1 MMQFNLYSL
10 VHAAMITFS
19 SFYPGDSPLPV
30 HSNTA
35 STVEWKVM
43 NDPIKIT
50 ENDYKLL
57 KEDEY
62 SIDLKIVDRKKLKAL
77 QKATHPVIQL
87 TVNGKEY
94 VVRENYMLNASFPAN
109 CDAFYT
115 VNQDGK
121 IVWVKTKVMSFRK
134 IPR

>member
-1 MMQFNLYSL
+1 MMQLNLYSL

-19 SFYPGDSPLPV
+19 NFNPEGTPLPV
-30 HSNTA
+30 HTNTA

-62 SIDLKIVDRKKLKAL
+62 SIDLKIVNRKKLKVL
-77 QKATHPVIQL
+77 QKAMHAVIQL

-115 VNQDGK
+115 ANQDGK
-121 IVWVKTKVMSFRK
+121 IVWQKSKVVNIRK
-134 IPR
+134 VPR